1 MDLVVV
7 VHNIRSSHNVGSIL
21 RTADGFG
28 VSRVYFTGYS
38 PYPTQP
44 NDTRLPHVRLRVTKD
59 LHKVALGAELH
70 VPSQHHPNI
79 YELLADL
86 KDDGYQIVALEQT
99 KDSVNLSEFTPAKRC
114 VLLLGEEV
122 KGITKDLLKMCDYAV
137 EIPMR
142 GHKESFNVS
151 VATGIALYQ
160 LSLKL

>member
-1 MDLVVV
+1 MNLVVV

-70 VPSQHHPNI
+70 VPNQHHHNV
-79 YELLADL
+79 YQLLSDL
-86 KDDGYQIVALEQT
+86 KEGGYQLVALEQT
-99 KDSVNLSEFTPAKRC
+99 ANSVKLDQFTPDGPVA
-114 VLLLGEEV
+114 LLLGEEV
-122 KGITKDLLKMCDYAV
+122 HGITKDLLKLCDAAI
-137 EIPMR
+137 EIPMN